1 MIPCYN
7 DAQFLPQAI
16 ASLTAEEPSELVVV
30 DDGSND
36 PATIELLDALAAG
49 GVRVLHQ
56 PNAGPAAARMTGV
69 GATRAPHVLPLDA
82 DDLLAPGSVAALAD
96 ALAAHPAAGIAWG
109 DVELFTGDG
118 RRLAARTPDTL
129 DPWLITYLN
138 ELPLC
143 ALFRRDA
150 LVQAGGW
157 RLREGYEDWDLWM
170 ALAERGY
177 RGLRV
182 DRIVERHREHGAR
195 RWAADFARHERSEL
209 VLRSR
214 HQSLFEQRP
223 QTRQRSPAPIRLK
236 LLLPLVERASFLSA
250 ANRYRLRHLAS
261 HPVRLSLLRLQRFA
275 RLLSR
280 HR

>member
-69 GATRAPHVLPLDA
+69 GATWAPHVLPLDA

-118 RRLAARTPDTL
+118 RRLVARTPDTL

-182 DRIVERHREHGAR
+182 NRIVERHREHGAR

-261 HPVRLSLLRLQRFA
+261 HPVRLSRLRLQRFA

>member
-1 MIPCYN
+1 VIPCYN
-7 DAQFLPQAI
+7 DAQFLPEAI
-16 ASLTAEEPSELVVV
+16 ASLTTEEPSELVVV
-30 DDGSND
+30 DDGSHD

-96 ALAAHPAAGIAWG
+96 ALAAQPAAGMAWG
-109 DVELFTGDG
+109 DVELFSGDG
-118 RRLAARTPDTL
+118 RRLVARTPDTL

-150 LVQAGGW
+150 LVEAGGW
-157 RLREGYEDWDLWM
+157 RLRQGYEDWDLWM

-195 RWAADFARHERSEL
+195 RWAADFAQHERSEL

-214 HQSLFEQRP
+214 HPSLFEQRP
-223 QTRQRSPAPIRLK
+223 QARRRSPAPMRLK
-236 LLLPLVERASFLSA
+236 LLLPLIERASFLSA
-250 ANRYRLRHLAS
+250 ANRYRLRHLAG
-261 HPVRLSLLRLQRFA
+261 HPLRLSRLRLQRLA

>member
-36 PATIELLDALAAG
+36 PATIELLDTLAAG

-261 HPVRLSLLRLQRFA
+261 HPVRLSRLRLQRFA